1 MPARRPPVATT
12 VSRLLPR
19 ISGGKL
25 TALPVPVRF
34 WDGSVLPAGNGA
46 GPPAAV
52 VTVSRRAVAHLLHC
66 PGQLGL
72 ARAWV
77 DGSLGVEGDLE
88 AVMAARHELDGVG
101 LSHRDLALVALT
113 AVRAGGPAMLRRPP
127 VPSIEARVGGNRH
140 SAPRDSEA
148 VRHHYDLSNEF
159 YRVVLGPSMVY
170 SCAYYAASADSL
182 ERAQERKLDLICR
195 KLMLSPGLRLLDI
208 GCGWG
213 SLALHAAER
222 YGVEVLGVTLSEP
235 QAALARARAAE
246 LGLGRRA
253 RFEVADYRELAG
265 RDFDR
270 ISSVG
275 MFEHVG
281 RAQLTDYFARI
292 RRMLAPGG
300 LLLNHGIGRLVPHP
314 PETDDFVARYIFP
327 DGELLPLSETIASV
341 QAAGLEPRDVES
353 LREHYPLTLRA
364 WVANLRAGRR
374 EAAALVGTERVR
386 AWELYMLASALAFE
400 DAELTVY
407 QVLATRAGASHG
419 LPLERL
425 DLLEARPAS
434 DAVRTPA

>member
-1 MPARRPPVATT
+1 MTARRPPVATT

-19 ISGGKL
+19 ISGGRL
-25 TALPVPVRF
+25 PALPVPVRF
-34 WDGSVLPAGNGA
+34 WDGSVLPAGAGS

-52 VTVSRRAVAHLLHC
+52 VTVSRRAVAHLLHA

-88 AVMAARHELDGVG
+88 AVIAARHELDGAG
-101 LSHRDLALVALT
+101 LSHRDLALMALA
-113 AVRAGGPAMLRRPP
+113 AVRAGGPAVLRRPP
-127 VPSIEARVGGNRH
+127 VPGIEARVNGNRH
-140 SAPRDSEA
+140 SERRDSEA
-148 VRHHYDLSNEF
+148 VRHHYDLSNDF

-170 SCAYYAASADSL
+170 SCAYFSDPADSL

-235 QAALARARAAE
+235 QAAHAREGAADR
-246 LGLGRRA
+246 GLERRA
-253 RFEVADYRELAG
+253 RFEVADYRELSG
-265 RDFDR
+265 HFDR

-281 RAQLTDYFARI
+281 QAQLTDYFARI

-300 LLLNHGIGRLVPHP
+300 LLLNHGIGRLAPHAP
-314 PETDDFVARYIFP
+314 QTDDFVARYIFP
-327 DGELLPLSETIASV
+327 DGELLPLSEVIASV
-341 QAAGLEPRDVES
+341 QAAGLESRDVES

-364 WVANLRAGRR
+364 WVANLRTARR
-374 EAAALVGTERVR
+374 QATALVGAERVR
-386 AWELYMLASALAFE
+386 AWELYMLASALGFE
-400 DAELTVY
+400 DAEITVY

-425 DLLEARPAS
+425 DLLEPRPAR
-434 DAVRTPA
+434 DAMTTPA